1 MTLDAPPCLGSDH
14 VIKTVALGVVCLAG
28 LGAIAA
34 AAKKSTSAP
43 PEIIRPV
50 VAGNKADRLSP
61 PVNQDTAPLP
71 AEKVEVAYVQP
82 SEQGQTGRPPAAA
95 EEVPVPAP
103 LPDTAPRLDTTSR
116 PDTTRR
122 QWHDP
127 RHAKARM
134 ERRSARSTKQAKMR
148 PAEPPP
154 AQVSALK
161 ECRSD
166 GLEPL
171 LRRLNLSPPCN

>member
-61 PVNQDTAPLP
+61 PVNQDTGRFQPRKSKSRTSSPANRAKPIGLLQQQTKCLFQRLFQILRLVWILPLVQIRPVVSGTIRSMPRPGWKGEAPAARSRRRCAPLNF
-71 AEKVEVAYVQP
+71 
-82 SEQGQTGRPPAAA
+82 
-95 EEVPVPAP
+95 
-103 LPDTAPRLDTTSR
+103 
-116 PDTTRR
+116 R
-122 QWHDP
+122 QHKL
-127 RHAKARM
+127 A
-134 ERRSARSTKQAKMR
+134 
-148 PAEPPP
+148 
-154 AQVSALK
+154 
-161 ECRSD
+161 
-166 GLEPL
+166 
-171 LRRLNLSPPCN
+171 N